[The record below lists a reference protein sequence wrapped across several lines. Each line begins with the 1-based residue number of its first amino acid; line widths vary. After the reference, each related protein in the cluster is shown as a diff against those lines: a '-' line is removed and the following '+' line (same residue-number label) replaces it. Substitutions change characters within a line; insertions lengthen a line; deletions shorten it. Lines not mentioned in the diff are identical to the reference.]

1 MRPAPTHAKAA
12 SNYAIGTLARHEVA
26 ERGFDDALLLDWQGR
41 LAEATG
47 ANLFLVS
54 GGALHTP
61 IADCFLAGI
70 TRATVM
76 KIAERQGISV
86 IERRIWPEEI
96 GGADEIFL
104 TGTAYEVQPV
114 RAIDDRVFTPGPVT
128 RALQNEYQSLVRC
141 QKNDLI

>member
-1 MRPAPTHAKAA
+1 
-12 SNYAIGTLARHEVA
+12 
-26 ERGFDDALLLDWQGR
+26 
-41 LAEATG
+41 
-47 ANLFLVS
+47 
-54 GGALHTP
+54 
-61 IADCFLAGI
+61 
-70 TRATVM
+70 M